1 MSSLLPCTQNS
12 RLMPKPN
19 SSTKPLAFGNS
30 LALTIRKPNSNVIA
44 PYTASHPNKHN
55 IGTPTHHPT
64 CNDRVPLFLLG
75 IVSSHFPD
83 CQSGH
88 IVHCPM
94 EKCLSLALRTEEA
107 AGSVAPT
114 IDKKSGVL
122 RPLAR
127 HWMPVSSVD
136 SGLYPDYF
144 ASKRHFHPLSPCKMK
159 IFLASIKNFL

>member
-1 MSSLLPCTQNS
+1 MGSLLPCTQNS

-30 LALTIRKPNSNVIA
+30 SALTIRKPNSNVIA
-44 PYTASHPNKHN
+44 PYTASHPNKHS

-75 IVSSHFPD
+75 IDSSHFPD

-88 IVHCPM
+88 IVHCP
-94 EKCLSLALRTEEA
+94 
-107 AGSVAPT
+107 GYHPV
-114 IDKKSGVL
+114 VL

-127 HWMPVSSVD
+127 HWMPVSSID
-136 SGLYPDYF
+136 SGLYPAPF
-144 ASKRHFHPLSPCKMK
+144 STSSLRSVSSASSCPVHAGIPASPLRPFCRIVFGFIVHFCF
-159 IFLASIKNFL
+159 ILAAI

>member
-30 LALTIRKPNSNVIA
+30 SALTIRKPNSNVIA

-75 IVSSHFPD
+75 IVSSHSPD
-83 CQSGH
+83 WQSGEWEETCDFK
-88 IVHCPM
+88 ISS
-94 EKCLSLALRTEEA
+94 SLE
-107 AGSVAPT
+107 VANCDLKFPESSSKVT
-114 IDKKSGVL
+114 ICDLKPLPSFSMVAICDLKKSTSSL
-122 RPLAR
+122 ESWNIKSQKKCRLYEKRPQKCDRDA
-127 HWMPVSSVD
+127 
-136 SGLYPDYF
+136 
-144 ASKRHFHPLSPCKMK
+144 K
-159 IFLASIKNFL
+159 

>member
-19 SSTKPLAFGNS
+19 SSTKPLVFGNS
-30 LALTIRKPNSNVIA
+30 SALTIRKPNSNVIA
-44 PYTASHPNKHN
+44 PYTASHPNKHS

-75 IVSSHFPD
+75 IDSSHFPD

-88 IVHCPM
+88 IVHSPGCHP
-94 EKCLSLALRTEEA
+94 
-107 AGSVAPT
+107 V
-114 IDKKSGVL
+114 VL

-127 HWMPVSSVD
+127 HWMPVSSASSCPVHAGIPA
-136 SGLYPDYF
+136 SPLRPFCRIVFGFIVHFCFILAAICIFF
-144 ASKRHFHPLSPCKMK
+144 AKCKVKVAKM
-159 IFLASIKNFL
+159 A